1 MDHRSVVIRLAAEVR
16 QILLATTVEVERR
29 WQWLSLEERVSAVTD
44 LVAVTLVYN
53 RLFDD
58 AAGST
63 DLLQQAVGKSLADTT
78 SVADTPA
85 LAPEKGAADTFTLSD
100 ALTTVWD
107 AFATLAEAPSISE
120 APALAFAQWRQD
132 TALTQDATSLEPG
145 KFFVD
150 DGEDYVAPGY
160 FADDYWAYTGPKVSD
175 NAYLTPGLGRAEV
188 LPVTDLLTSI
198 RDFVRGFVDDAV
210 MADAPTLSMDSQVAD
225 AVAPQDAL
233 ALASAAAKSD
243 SATTTDAAAIAFTAL
258 VQELVSSAD
267 ALSFAA
273 IKAVAETAVATD
285 APAKA
290 FTATFLEV
298 GGIYSAVDYFADDYV
313 EAGTGPAVYD
323 TFSYTLA

>member
-29 WQWLSLEERVSAVTD
+29 WQWLSPEERVSAVTD

-132 TALTQDATSLEPG
+132 TALTQDA
-145 KFFVD
+145 
-150 DGEDYVAPGY
+150 
-160 FADDYWAYTGPKVSD
+160 
-175 NAYLTPGLGRAEV
+175 
-188 LPVTDLLTSI
+188 
-198 RDFVRGFVDDAV
+198 
-210 MADAPTLSMDSQVAD
+210 
-225 AVAPQDAL
+225 L

-243 SATTTDAAAIAFTAL
+243 STTTTDAAAIAFTAL

-273 IKAVAETAVATD
+273 TKAVAETAVATD

-290 FTATFLEV
+290 FTATFLEL